1 MSGLP
6 LLRDPLSLS
15 YNLCFI
21 YRFFGGLDVLL
32 GVDIQIGLASDRVY
46 SISID
51 LAGNTVVRLHVALLL
66 LELYMLVF
74 LLKLAVLQVI
84 LQHLLHIHLSLL

>member
-1 MSGLP
+1 M
-6 LLRDPLSLS
+6 
-15 YNLCFI
+15 
-21 YRFFGGLDVLL
+21 LL
-32 GVDIQIGLASDRVY
+32 GIDIQIGLASDRVY

-66 LELYMLVF
+66 LELYMLV
-74 LLKLAVLQVI
+74 LLLQLAVFQVI

>member
-1 MSGLP
+1 M
-6 LLRDPLSLS
+6 
-15 YNLCFI
+15 
-21 YRFFGGLDVLL
+21 LL

-46 SISID
+46 SISIH

-74 LLKLAVLQVI
+74 LLQLAVLQVI
-84 LQHLLHIHLSLL
+84 LQHLLQIHLSLL